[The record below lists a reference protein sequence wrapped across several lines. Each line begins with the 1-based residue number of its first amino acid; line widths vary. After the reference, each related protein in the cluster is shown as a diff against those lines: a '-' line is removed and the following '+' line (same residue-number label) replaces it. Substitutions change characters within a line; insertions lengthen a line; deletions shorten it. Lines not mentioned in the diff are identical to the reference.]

1 MLSLFILI
9 ILLFTWLI
17 ITINIFKTSLFK
29 TNLIVL
35 LCAFNAA
42 VPDTRDVKIAWGLV
56 GVIHLLASFN
66 IQIKKER
73 RQQK

>member
-1 MLSLFILI
+1 MLSLFILMI
-9 ILLFTWLI
+9 ILFTWLI

-42 VPDTRDVKIAWGLV
+42 LPNTTDIKIAWGIIGL
-56 GVIHLLASFN
+56 IHLLASFN

-73 RQQK
+73 R